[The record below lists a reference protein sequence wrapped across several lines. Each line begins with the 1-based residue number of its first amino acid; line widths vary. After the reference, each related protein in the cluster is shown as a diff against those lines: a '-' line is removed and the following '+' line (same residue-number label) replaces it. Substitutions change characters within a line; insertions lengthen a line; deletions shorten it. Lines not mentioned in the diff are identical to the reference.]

1 MKAVRLL
8 RKRVVGFQSASPRIT
23 QSLMHLLSAYSNNHY
38 PHTINRSDK
47 PPESKV
53 QSPELDYVAQM
64 LDPGSGL
71 VITNN
76 VASCLKEVWVEAV
89 FCEAWRFFELRATS
103 NESPL
108 SGRTSAG
115 VEFRRVLSTDII
127 SIWKS
132 VLERDETWFEQVSF
146 GERVKLLYKKYG
158 LVWANK

>member
-8 RKRVVGFQSASPRIT
+8 CKRVVGFQSASPRIT
-23 QSLMHLLSAYSNNHY
+23 HSLMHLLSAYSNHAR
-38 PHTINRSDK
+38 HDINRSNK
-47 PPESKV
+47 PPDSNI

-64 LDPGSGL
+64 LDPCSGL

-89 FCEAWRFFELRATS
+89 FCEAWRFFELRAS
-103 NESPL
+103 KESPV
-108 SGRTSAG
+108 SDFTSTG

-127 SIWKS
+127 SVWKS

-146 GERVKLLYKKYG
+146 GERVKMLYKKYG
-158 LVWANK
+158 LV

>member
-1 MKAVRLL
+1 MESVRLL
-8 RKRVVGFQSASPRIT
+8 RKRVVGFQAASPRIT

-38 PHTINRSDK
+38 PHTINRIDK
-47 PPESKV
+47 PPVSDV

-89 FCEAWRFFELRATS
+89 FCKASRFFELRATS
-103 NESPL
+103 NESPV
-108 SGRTSAG
+108 SGLTSTGA
-115 VEFRRVLSTDII
+115 EFRRVLSTDII
-127 SIWKS
+127 SVWKS

-146 GERVKLLYKKYG
+146 GERVKMLYKKYG
-158 LVWANK
+158 LV

>member
-8 RKRVVGFQSASPRIT
+8 CKRVVGFCLASPRIT
-23 QSLMHLLSAYSNNHY
+23 HSLMHLLSAYSN
-38 PHTINRSDK
+38 
-47 PPESKV
+47 PESDV

-103 NESPL
+103 KEFPV
-108 SGRTSAG
+108 SGFTSAG
-115 VEFRRVLSTDII
+115 AEFRLVLSTDII

-158 LVWANK
+158 LV